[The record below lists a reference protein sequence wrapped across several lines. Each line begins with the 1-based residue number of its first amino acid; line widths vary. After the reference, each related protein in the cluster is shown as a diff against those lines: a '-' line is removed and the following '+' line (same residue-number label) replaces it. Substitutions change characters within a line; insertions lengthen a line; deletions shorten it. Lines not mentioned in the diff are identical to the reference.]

1 MDSVCGAL
9 LMAFVLEL
17 LKRGYSVEE
26 CKIEIAKVYKE
37 VFEK

>member
-9 LMAFVLEL
+9 LMAYAIEL

-26 CKIEIAKVYKE
+26 AKNELDKVCKE
-37 VFEK
+37 VFKK